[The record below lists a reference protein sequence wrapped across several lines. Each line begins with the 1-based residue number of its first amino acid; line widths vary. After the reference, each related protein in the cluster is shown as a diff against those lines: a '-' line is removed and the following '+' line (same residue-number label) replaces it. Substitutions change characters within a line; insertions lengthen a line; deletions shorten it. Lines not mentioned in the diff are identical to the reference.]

1 MLIASFIAYWSKFE
15 LFDFEALDGQREFDM
30 KDPEEMKNRLDVVN
44 LSFAA
49 E

>member
-1 MLIASFIAYWSKFE
+1 MYRLHNWLTVK
-15 LFDFEALDGQREFDM
+15 FDFEALDGQREFDM

>member
-1 MLIASFIAYWSKFE
+1 MYRLHNWLTVNYLIS
-15 LFDFEALDGQREFDM
+15 ALDGQREFDM

>member
-1 MLIASFIAYWSKFE
+1 VSPSQLADRE
-15 LFDFEALDGQREFDM
+15 LFDFEALDSQRELDI
-30 KDPEEMKNRLDVVN
+30 KDPEELKNRLDVVN